1 MKRFVIVI
9 DTQSDFMHAHGALAV
24 AGAEAIIP
32 AAKAFLSGLRPEE
45 TEGVLFTFDT
55 HDPQP
60 FAASEEG
67 KEFPLHCVRGS
78 DGWQNVLEPSL
89 VDGEIPVWRLE
100 KGVFDMWKE
109 PDVEIRSARDPALPP
124 IGRDAFFDELLGRRV
139 REMTVIGV
147 AADYCVK
154 WALDGLVV
162 RGFSVTV
169 PRALTRGIHR
179 DIDAVA
185 ADDFAGTLAI
195 D

>member
-1 MKRFVIVI
+1 MRRFVVVI
-9 DTQSDFMHAHGALAV
+9 DTQSDFMHADGALAV

-32 AAKAFLSGLRPEE
+32 AAEAFLRALRPAE
-45 TEGVLFTFDT
+45 TAGVLFTFDT
-55 HDPQP
+55 HEPEP

-78 DGWQNVLEPSL
+78 AGWRNVLEPSL
-89 VDGEIPVWRLE
+89 VDAAIPVWRLE

-109 PDVEIRSARDPALPP
+109 PDVEIRSAREGDAAATA
-124 IGRDAFFDELLGRRV
+124 RDDFFDDLLARGV
-139 REMTVIGV
+139 RDVTVIGV

-154 WALDGLVV
+154 WAVDGLAA

-185 ADDFAGTLAI
+185 AEDFGGRLAVG
-195 D
+195 